1 VLPALA
7 GLAAAAVALAVMAA
21 VAVPLAWRG
30 PWPAASAT
38 SAEVPASPAPEQDPV
53 ASPWADGRFRHLLTV
68 FVLNGVAAAIPATL
82 FPFFVRDRLQQPEQE
97 PLLLGAYFLAA
108 VLSLPAW
115 VAVVRRIGLARS
127 WALGMALA
135 ATAFCVTPW
144 LGAGDA
150 RAFLLVC
157 LASGLALGADLAVP
171 AALLAAVVRDAG
183 HQGVGEGRHFGW
195 WQAATKMNLALAAGL
210 SLPLLDLAGY
220 QPGARD
226 PQALGALSMA
236 YAALPCAVKLLAL
249 ITWWPA
255 WRRAPS
261 LRPHALERTT

>member
-1 VLPALA
+1 MGAL
-7 GLAAAAVALAVMAA
+7 
-21 VAVPLAWRG
+21 AVPLAWGG
-30 PWPAASAT
+30 PWPGAGATGATPAAPSAG
-38 SAEVPASPAPEQDPV
+38 AGHDDAQGE
-53 ASPWADGRFRHLLTV
+53 SPWADRRFRHLLAV
-68 FVLNGVAAAIPATL
+68 FVINGVAAAIPATL
-82 FPFFVRDRLQQPEQE
+82 FPFFVRDRLQQPDQE

-108 VLSLPAW
+108 VLSLPLW

-150 RAFLLVC
+150 RAFLIVC

-183 HQGVGEGRHFGW
+183 HQGRGEGRHFGW

-220 QPGARD
+220 RPGARD
-226 PQALGALSMA
+226 PEALQALSLA
-236 YAALPCAVKLLAL
+236 YAALPCGVKLIAL

-255 WRRAPS
+255 WRRAP
-261 LRPHALERTT
+261 PPVAAAPAAPTPVAH